1 MLKDFLQLVKSRLG
15 ETFRQTV
22 QFLQQKN
29 GGDNLW
35 IIKEIE
41 ETYWL
46 SVMCS
51 PCLDEQT
58 GCKKE
63 EFLRKCGTNQIF
75 DDIRKL
81 IVMLEIGNGVV
92 ILLKVIHIF

>member
-22 QFLQQKN
+22 QFLQQKHYKKQKN

-41 ETYWL
+41 ETY
-46 SVMCS
+46 
-51 PCLDEQT
+51 
-58 GCKKE
+58 
-63 EFLRKCGTNQIF
+63 
-75 DDIRKL
+75 
-81 IVMLEIGNGVV
+81 
-92 ILLKVIHIF
+92 